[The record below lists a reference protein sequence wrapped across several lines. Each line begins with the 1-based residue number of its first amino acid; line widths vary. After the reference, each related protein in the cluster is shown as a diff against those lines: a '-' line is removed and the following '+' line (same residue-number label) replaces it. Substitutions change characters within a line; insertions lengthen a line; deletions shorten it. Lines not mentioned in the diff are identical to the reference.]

1 MRRSLGTKPPTI
13 PIKRMRQSQEG
24 AGAGQAP
31 GTSRLSR
38 SSAAGPG
45 AMSSGKRVSSMS
57 RSGHSHRILFNDHF
71 YLFNH

>member
-57 RSGHSHRILFNDHF
+57 RSGQPATRR
-71 YLFNH
+71 

>member
-24 AGAGQAP
+24 AGAGAGQAP
-31 GTSRLSR
+31 GTSRQSR

-57 RSGHSHRILFNDHF
+57 RSGHNILV
-71 YLFNH
+71 

>member
-57 RSGHSHRILFNDHF
+57 RFSHSQIESYSIYFIGH
-71 YLFNH
+71 